1 MTKHYKNI
9 SVLIIDDDLI
19 SIKLLEN
26 KLNKLNINNIYSA
39 NNGIEGLEL
48 IQKRDK
54 QIDIIFLDINMPEM
68 DGIELLRH
76 LVNQHFMGG
85 IIIISGEEDGI
96 ISMVKGLSEVHQLNC
111 LGTLQKAKHFKDLEA
126 IIKIFINQY
135 VKPNKNKIRSLKPE
149 EILRGIQKG
158 ELVNFYQPKISLRSE
173 QIIGC
178 ETLVRWQHPK
188 LGLIPPNDFIPILI
202 NSNQSLA
209 LTKVIISQSL
219 RELSNLLA
227 INPVFTL
234 SMNITMQDLN
244 WLDLPIYVAEQAAE
258 FNIDPKQ
265 VIFELTETELLNN
278 LTSAL
283 EILAKLRL
291 SGFNLSIDDFGT
303 GFSNLEKLKLIK
315 FDEIKID
322 RIFVHNAH
330 LNPTAQAILKSC
342 CLLGKSLDMVITAEG
357 VETSEDKE
365 NLLALDVDQ
374 VQGYYFCKPLPLKSF
389 IEYYEKHSKDR
400 N

>member
-1 MTKHYKNI
+1 MNQRYENI
-9 SVLIIDDDLI
+9 TVLIIDDDLI
-19 SIKLLEN
+19 SIKLLESR
-26 KLNKLNINNIYSA
+26 LNKLNINNIYSA
-39 NNGIEGLEL
+39 KNGVEGLEL
-48 IQKRDK
+48 LQKK
-54 QIDIIFLDINMPEM
+54 EVQIDIIFLDINMPEM

-111 LGTLQKAKHFKDLEA
+111 LGTLQKAKHFNDLEE
-126 IIKIFINQY
+126 IIKISINQL
-135 VKPNKNKIRSLKPE
+135 VKPNKNKIHGLKPE

-158 ELVNFYQPKISLRSE
+158 ELINFYQPKISLRSE

-178 ETLVRWQHPK
+178 ETLVRWQHPT

-209 LTKVIISQSL
+209 LTKVIISQSM
-219 RELSNLLA
+219 RELSSLLA
-227 INPVFTL
+227 INPAFTL
-234 SMNITMQDLN
+234 AMNITMQDLN
-244 WLDLPIYVAEQAAE
+244 WLDLPIYVAEQAKVFDIE
-258 FNIDPKQ
+258 PKQ

-303 GFSNLEKLKLIK
+303 GFSNLEKLQLIK

-357 VETSEDKE
+357 VETREDKE
-365 NLLALDVDQ
+365 NLIALDVDR
-374 VQGYYFCKPLPLKSF
+374 VQGYYYSKPLPLNSF
-389 IEYYEKHSKDR
+389 IDYYERQIR
-400 N
+400 NTN